1 MQFENCF
8 FRTGIQF
15 LCTSLKDY
23 PEVPANQIIPLLLVF
38 DVAGEIFRG
47 ARVRRFF
54 YNSYRDAFLPR
65 PASCM
70 REPKCIKYA

>member
-47 ARVRRFF
+47 ARVRRLF
-54 YNSYRDAFLPR
+54 YN
-65 PASCM
+65 
-70 REPKCIKYA
+70 